1 MFDLSMYETVDQ
13 RLEKFWAKYPDG
25 AILTEL
31 VAYKD
36 DRYIFKASVY
46 KTYADVLPF
55 ATGFAE
61 ETVSGRGVNATS
73 ACENAESSA
82 IGRALHT
89 GGISKHSEGK
99 PRPSAEEMAKVK
111 AKLDK
116 PEPSTFIEKLADKI
130 TIPAEDDPWNTKQVH
145 PAPSAAE
152 AVALVADVLGG
163 SKIDEDIPTCQHGVM
178 AFSEGVSKKNNKPW
192 AQFRCQNHVGGF
204 LEKCEPVWLEI
215 NRDGKWVKQKA
226 RG

>member
-1 MFDLSMYETVDQ
+1 MFDLSQYETVEQ
-13 RLEKFWAKYPDG
+13 RLEKFWVKYPDG
-25 AILTEL
+25 AIITEM

-46 KTYADVLPF
+46 KTYADSLPF

-111 AKLDK
+111 AKIDK
-116 PEPSTFIEKLADKI
+116 PEPTTFKEKLADKI
-130 TIPAEDDPWNTKQVH
+130 TIEKEDDPWATKTISE
-145 PAPSAAE
+145 APSAAD
-152 AVALVADVLGG
+152 AIALVQDVLGAV
-163 SKIDEDIPTCQHGVM
+163 KVEKEIPLCRNCHDHKPMSWKT
-178 AFSEGVSKKNNKPW
+178 GVSAKTKKPW
-192 AQFRCQNHVGGF
+192 ANFSCFACKDVI
-204 LEKCEPVWLEI
+204 WYEI
-215 NRDGKWVKQKA
+215 KSDGSWGAQENKW
-226 RG
+226 

>member
-1 MFDLSMYETVDQ
+1 MFDLSQYETVDQ
-13 RLEKFWAKYPDG
+13 RLEKFWIKYPDG
-25 AILTEL
+25 AITTEL

-36 DRYIFKASVY
+36 DRFIFKASVY
-46 KTYADVLPF
+46 KTYADALPF

-61 ETVSGRGVNATS
+61 EIVSGRGVNATS

-99 PRPSAEEMAKVK
+99 PRPTLEEMHKVQ
-111 AKLDK
+111 ANQPK
-116 PEPSTFIEKLADKI
+116 PFAEKLADKI
-130 TIPAEDDPWNTKQVH
+130 TIEKEDDPWTTKAVS

-152 AVALVADVLGG
+152 AVALVQDVLGG
-163 SKIDEDIPTCQHGVM
+163 SKIDDDIPTCQHGVM
-178 AFSEGVSKKNNKPW
+178 AFSDGVSKKNNKPW
-192 AQFRCQNHVGGF
+192 AQFRCQNPTGGF

-215 NRDGKWVKQKA
+215 NKDGQWVKQRN

>member
-1 MFDLSMYETVDQ
+1 MFDLSQYETVDQ

-25 AILTEL
+25 AIITEL

-111 AKLDK
+111 AKAEADK
-116 PEPSTFIEKLADKI
+116 PKPFAEKLAEKI
-130 TIPAEDDPWNTKQVH
+130 TIEKEDDPWSTKTITE
-145 PAPSAAE
+145 APTAAE
-152 AVALVADVLGG
+152 AVSLVQEVLGG
-163 SKIDEDIPTCQHGVM
+163 VKIDKDIPNCRNCHDHKPMSWRT
-178 AFSEGVSKKNNKPW
+178 GVSAKTNKPW
-192 AQFRCQNHVGGF
+192 ANFSCFACKDVIWYN
-204 LEKCEPVWLEI
+204 LAP
-215 NRDGKWVKQKA
+215 DGTWKA
-226 RG
+226 REGQ

>member
-1 MFDLSMYETVDQ
+1 MFDLSQYETVDQ

-25 AILTEL
+25 AIITEL

-36 DRYIFKASVY
+36 DRFIFKASVY

-61 ETVSGRGVNATS
+61 EIVSGRGVNATS

-99 PRPSAEEMAKVK
+99 PRPSREEMRKVTKAEAKPF
-111 AKLDK
+111 A
-116 PEPSTFIEKLADKI
+116 EKLADKI
-130 TIPAEDDPWNTKQVH
+130 TMPVEDDHWSVKSVTEPPT
-145 PAPSAAE
+145 AAE
-152 AVALVADVLGG
+152 AVALVQDVLGG
-163 SKIDEDIPTCQHGVM
+163 SKIDDDIPSCQHGVM

-192 AQFRCQNHVGGF
+192 AQFRCQNPAGGF

-215 NRDGKWVKQKA
+215 NKDGQWVKQRN

>member
-1 MFDLSMYETVDQ
+1 MFDLSQYETVDQ

-25 AILTEL
+25 AIITEL

-36 DRYIFKASVY
+36 DRFIFKASVY

-61 ETVSGRGVNATS
+61 EIVSGRGVNATS

-89 GGISKHSEGK
+89 GGISKHSDGK
-99 PRPSAEEMAKVK
+99 PRPSREEMSKVTKAEAKPF
-111 AKLDK
+111 A
-116 PEPSTFIEKLADKI
+116 EKLADKI
-130 TIPAEDDPWNTKQVH
+130 TMPVEDDPWSVKAVS

-152 AVALVADVLGG
+152 AVALVQEVLGA
-163 SKIDEDIPTCQHGVM
+163 SVIDKDIPHCKHG
-178 AFSEGVSKKNNKPW
+178 ERRWKDGNKNGRAWGAMQCGGQPARNETWADFDKCDPIWYVISPDGTWKP
-192 AQFRCQNHVGGF
+192 QV
-204 LEKCEPVWLEI
+204 
-215 NRDGKWVKQKA
+215 A
-226 RG
+226 R

>member
-1 MFDLSMYETVDQ
+1 MYETVDQ

-46 KTYADVLPF
+46 KTYADTLPF

-111 AKLDK
+111 AKAEADK
-116 PEPSTFIEKLADKI
+116 PKPFAEKLADKI
-130 TIPAEDDPWNTKQVH
+130 TVEKEDDPWTTKEVH

-152 AVALVADVLGG
+152 AVDLVKEVLGG
-163 SKIDEDIPTCQHGVM
+163 VKIDKDIPLCRNCHDHKPMSWKT
-178 AFSEGVSKKNNKPW
+178 GVSAKTNKPW
-192 AQFRCQNHVGGF
+192 ANFSCFACKDVLWYN
-204 LEKCEPVWLEI
+204 LSP
-215 NRDGKWVKQKA
+215 DGTWRVREGQ
-226 RG
+226 

>member
-1 MFDLSMYETVDQ
+1 MSYMFDLSQYETVDQ

-25 AILTEL
+25 AIITEM

-99 PRPSAEEMAKVK
+99 PRPSAEEMKKVQ
-111 AKLDK
+111 ANQPK
-116 PEPSTFIEKLADKI
+116 PFAEKLADKI
-130 TIPAEDDPWNTKQVH
+130 TMPAEDDPWTVKAVS

-152 AVALVADVLGG
+152 AVTLVQEVLGAT
-163 SKIDEDIPTCQHGVM
+163 KIDKDIPRCRNCHDHKPMEWKT
-178 AFSEGVSKKNNKPW
+178 GVSAKNNKPW
-192 AQFRCQNHVGGF
+192 GKFDCYV
-204 LEKCEPVWLEI
+204 C
-215 NRDGKWVKQKA
+215 RDVIWYNIAADGTWKPQEAKK
-226 RG
+226 

>member
-1 MFDLSMYETVDQ
+1 MFDLSQYETVDQ

-25 AILTEL
+25 AIITEL

-36 DRYIFKASVY
+36 DRFIFKASVY

-61 ETVSGRGVNATS
+61 EIVSGRGVNATS

-89 GGISKHSEGK
+89 GGISKHSDGK
-99 PRPSAEEMAKVK
+99 PRPSREEMSKVTKAEAKPF
-111 AKLDK
+111 A
-116 PEPSTFIEKLADKI
+116 EKLADKI
-130 TIPAEDDPWNTKQVH
+130 TMPVEDDPWSVKAVS

-152 AVALVADVLGG
+152 AVALVQEVLGA
-163 SKIDEDIPTCQHGVM
+163 SVIDKDIPHCKHG
-178 AFSEGVSKKNNKPW
+178 ERRWKDGNKNGRAWGAMQCGGQPARNETWADFDKCDPLWYVISPDGTWKP
-192 AQFRCQNHVGGF
+192 QV
-204 LEKCEPVWLEI
+204 
-215 NRDGKWVKQKA
+215 A
-226 RG
+226 R

>member
-46 KTYADVLPF
+46 KTYADPLPF

-111 AKLDK
+111 AKMDK
-116 PEPSTFIEKLADKI
+116 PEPTTFKEKLADKI
-130 TIPAEDDPWNTKQVH
+130 TMPVEDDPWSSKTISEPQT
-145 PAPSAAE
+145 AAD
-152 AVALVADVLGG
+152 AVDLVKEVLGG
-163 SKIDEDIPTCQHGVM
+163 VKIDKDIPLCRNCHDHKPMSWKT
-178 AFSEGVSKKNNKPW
+178 GVSAKNNKPW
-192 AQFRCQNHVGGF
+192 ANFSCFACKDVLWYN
-204 LEKCEPVWLEI
+204 LEPNGTWKV
-215 NRDGKWVKQKA
+215 RDGQ
-226 RG
+226 